1 MPALLNEHTVL
12 LIRLLLVSPLKNH
25 IKTVLIGLE
34 WGGGGEKSL
43 VHQYIKSSLLLL
55 AISEQ
60 LLNVS
65 TKEQP
70 IGKHYT
76 LYGTGVGKL

>member
-1 MPALLNEHTVL
+1 M
-12 LIRLLLVSPLKNH
+12 
-25 IKTVLIGLE
+25 
-34 WGGGGEKSL
+34 GGGEKSL